1 MPGPTGGINMLPKY
15 QKIANELR
23 IHIEAG
29 KYRDSAIL
37 PTEFAIAQEYQV
49 SRQTVRQA
57 LSLLAKD
64 GLIEKRQG
72 SGSHIVRH
80 TPEPPRTPRRS
91 VAVLTTYISDY
102 IFPSILREIENVLF
116 QNNCTPSLFAT
127 QNQVANERKVLEN
140 LLQMQVDGIL
150 VEGTKTA
157 LPNPNLDLYR
167 QLMDREVPLVFI
179 HGNYPELAG
188 ACYVLDDN
196 FSGGRQLV
204 RYLAEK
210 GHTKIA
216 GIFKADDI
224 QGHGRFAGYAA
235 GLKEAGFS
243 VDDTHVFWYHT
254 DVKNRILSSP
264 AERCPPELFAAV
276 AGCSAIVCYND
287 EIASRMVTLLTQTG
301 CRVPQD
307 YAIVS
312 FDNSRYSELSPVPLT
327 SLSHAPYNLGH
338 IAAEKLLKR
347 MDGEDCDPML
357 VPWTLVQRQS
367 G

>member
-1 MPGPTGGINMLPKY
+1 MLPKY
-15 QKIANELR
+15 QKIADELR
-23 IHIEAG
+23 IHIETG
-29 KYRDSAIL
+29 KYRDSAML
-37 PTEFAIAQEYQV
+37 PSEFSIAQTYQV

-72 SGSHIVRH
+72 SGSHIVQH
-80 TPEPPRTPRRS
+80 MPGPSQTPRRS

-102 IFPSILREIENVLF
+102 IFPSILREIETVLF
-116 QNNCTPSLFAT
+116 HNDCTPFLFAT

-167 QLMDREVPLVFI
+167 QLMDQEIPLVFI
-179 HGNYPELAG
+179 HGNYPELAE

-196 FSGGRQLV
+196 FNGGRQLV
-204 RYLAEK
+204 RYLVQK

-216 GIFKADDI
+216 GIFKGDDI

-235 GLKEAGFS
+235 GLKEAGVA

-254 DVKNRILSSP
+254 DVKNRILSAS
-264 AERCPPELFAAV
+264 AEQCPPELFTAV
-276 AGCSAIVCYND
+276 TGCSAIVCYND
-287 EIASRMVTLLTQTG
+287 EIASWLVTLLAQSG
-301 CRVPQD
+301 YRVPQD
-307 YAIVS
+307 FAIVS
-312 FDNSRYSELSPVPLT
+312 FDNSRYSKLSPVPLT
-327 SLSHAPYNLGH
+327 SLSHEPYNVGR
-338 IAAEKLLKR
+338 IAAGKLLKM
-347 MDGEDCDPML
+347 MDGELCDSML